1 MITFHISALIG
12 RENLENGVSADLGEM
27 TNKLQLYLDK
37 GRVASASEAREE
49 PLTRIRPDSSMIKPL
64 SKMKESNG
72 NFLAVDCATRT
83 LKRANNWGIY
93 LMRAAY
99 AAIKGRD
106 VNWNYLERLCTT
118 VGDAYTRSNVL
129 TDVRIELESQMALEL
144 LTKENDLF
152 YYEGTVPRSNYLLL
166 DGKGIKPQRG
176 LKDHPL
182 FPSRIQF
189 YSAREGKMTIGLHT
203 LTPEKLSTLFPD
215 IGLPQFRLA
224 RKLHKTLGNIWIEN
238 AREAYAAEG
247 PAGVGQLAQYKTK
260 PWWMHFF

>member
-27 TNKLQLYLDK
+27 TNKLQVYLDK

-64 SKMKESNG
+64 SKMKESNS

-144 LTKENDLF
+144 LTK
-152 YYEGTVPRSNYLLL
+152 GTICFTTRVPFLVVIICCLTVGDISVGRESFGCRYMRSARRIVSTCWRYARIPHRCMMKEEEILLLPRVCSLRMILGSAIQCGRLTKIRVCTGTFRSSNYA
-166 DGKGIKPQRG
+166 
-176 LKDHPL
+176 
-182 FPSRIQF
+182 
-189 YSAREGKMTIGLHT
+189 ARANGSSDVT
-203 LTPEKLSTLFPD
+203 
-215 IGLPQFRLA
+215 
-224 RKLHKTLGNIWIEN
+224 
-238 AREAYAAEG
+238 
-247 PAGVGQLAQYKTK
+247 
-260 PWWMHFF
+260 